1 MTESAESGRLSVD
14 LGAGLAAHPRAY
26 SEADRRS
33 VGAVVADAVEEYL
46 GARPD
51 REQSLRDAGLEAA
64 RIDRV
69 MGRSGGDQSGPHV
82 GGPLEGRD
90 V

>member
-1 MTESAESGRLSVD
+1 LALTESAESGRLSVD
-14 LGAGLAAHPRAY
+14 LGAGLATHLRAY

-33 VGAVVADAVEEYL
+33 VDAVVVDAVEEYL
-46 GARPD
+46 DAHPN
-51 REQSLRDAGLEAA
+51 REQLRAEAA
-64 RIDRV
+64 ARSDRV
-69 MGRSGGDQSGPHV
+69 MARSGGDQSGPHV